1 VIYLVSRVTGNL
13 NVVKCARDGIESQT
27 QLCIDKKI
35 KGFPKW
41 KIKGKLI
48 LGVLT
53 LKELSKLTG
62 FKNQGQVRGLM
73 IRY

>member
-1 VIYLVSRVTGNL
+1 MEQKVKL
-13 NVVKCARDGIESQT
+13 NYVLI
-27 QLCIDKKI
+27 KKL
-35 KGFPKW
+35 KVFLNEK
-41 KIKGKLI
+41 KKGKLI